1 MFCKNVNK
9 NAFLFSGET
18 QIDLRF
24 LFCGETRSNTM
35 VLRAFLT
42 PELGIFVFTPTIKAL
57 VFTPKLEAFFLP
69 VGRSFQWDTD
79 HIFHQT
85 DGHGHKH
92 THIRQHT
99 HTERCDEMWEGQL
112 CDQYHEQESAMG
124 RIRQWPIRLRLTS
137 PCMCGRPVTIDWPR
151 NPMALADSGEKKR
164 RQMKRKIAN
173 ALQAGILICDRGG
186 IWWKPL
192 SHS

>member
-1 MFCKNVNK
+1 M
-9 NAFLFSGET
+9 G
-18 QIDLRF
+18 RF
-24 LFCGETRSNTM
+24 
-35 VLRAFLT
+35 
-42 PELGIFVFTPTIKAL
+42 
-57 VFTPKLEAFFLP
+57 
-69 VGRSFQWDTD
+69 FQWDTD

-85 DGHGHKH
+85 DWHRLKH
-92 THIRQHT
+92 THTDTQT
-99 HTERCDEMWEGQL
+99 HSLTERCDEMWEGQL

-151 NPMALADSGEKKR
+151 NPMALADRGEKKR

-192 SHS
+192 SHSYPPLPPSPFFSDKTTLSDCMGENVLVCVCVHTFAYVCVAKWDIPNAIHWTQECRTLSM

>member
-1 MFCKNVNK
+1 M
-9 NAFLFSGET
+9 G
-18 QIDLRF
+18 RF
-24 LFCGETRSNTM
+24 
-35 VLRAFLT
+35 
-42 PELGIFVFTPTIKAL
+42 
-57 VFTPKLEAFFLP
+57 
-69 VGRSFQWDTD
+69 FQWDTD

-85 DGHGHKH
+85 E
-92 THIRQHT
+92 RNRHT
-99 HTERCDEMWEGQL
+99 HTNTLPHTQRCDEMWEGQL

-151 NPMALADSGEKKR
+151 NPMALANRGGKKR

-192 SHS
+192 SHSYPPTLLLFLPPPFFSDNTTLSDCLRENVYVHLCVRTFACVWVAKWDIPNAIHWTQESPTLSM